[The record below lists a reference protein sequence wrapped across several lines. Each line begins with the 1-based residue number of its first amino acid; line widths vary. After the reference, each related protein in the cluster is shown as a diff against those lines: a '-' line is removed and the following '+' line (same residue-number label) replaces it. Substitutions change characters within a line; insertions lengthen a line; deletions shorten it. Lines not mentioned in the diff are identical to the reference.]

1 METGKSINLNVNEI
15 QNHDATENN
24 SVIRGGAEGERM
36 YFGNAGKFAHQLDS
50 IKGCIQETADTLNVQ
65 INIIDYSSSETIR
78 NTGKREI
85 RRNRTNIDVVIQKLE
100 DSHKLNEEQLY
111 HCIGRSNE
119 KSIIGEVRNQVGN
132 YLKEESQKAEI
143 EKTRNMT
150 PEQLKEYKARK
161 AYENRATGI
170 GKRG

>member
-1 METGKSINLNVNEI
+1 MGTKKSINLNVNEV
-15 QNHDATENN
+15 QNYDAAESN

-50 IKGCIQETADTLNVQ
+50 IKGCIQETADKLNVQ
-65 INIIDYSSSETIR
+65 INIIDSSSSETIR

-111 HCIGRSNE
+111 HCIGRANE
-119 KSIIGEVRNQVGN
+119 KSIIGEARNHVGN
-132 YLKEESQKAEI
+132 YLREEAKKAEI
-143 EKTRNMT
+143 EKTKNMT

-161 AYENRATGI
+161 AWKNRSVGGI
-170 GKRG
+170 RG